1 MWALTYQDPGSYTW
15 IHLEKKVQ
23 TTIKSTPSHFENII
37 NIQRSITKKKDQAS
51 ETKNHQNIS
60 NDQR

>member
-51 ETKNHQNIS
+51 ETKNH
-60 NDQR
+60 